1 MISTPSESSL
11 AFRANLAALVSP
23 LKRVRPR
30 VPFYK
35 LAAHRIPTLW
45 CLYRG
50 LLRAASGSCNTKFRI
65 AMLFRQY
72 RHLTSPAATRE
83 KLLQGY
89 KVTLF
94 HQTISRQLMCRSGW
108 NIFKKQKRVT
118 KDSFQ

>member
-50 LLRAASGSCNTKFRI
+50 LLRAASGSNTQFRI

-72 RHLTSPAATRE
+72 CHLTSPAATRE

-89 KVTLF
+89 KVILF
-94 HQTISRQLMCRSGW
+94 HQPISSQL
-108 NIFKKQKRVT
+108 NAP
-118 KDSFQ
+118 